1 MAHPDA
7 AIAAILR
14 EASRLRQQGQTQ
26 RERALLEDAAAAHP
40 ADPAI
45 HNARGL
51 RALADQEFDAAITH
65 FTNAVVADPTEPA
78 LRLNLAAAYRAKG
91 DLVGERQSLQDTL
104 DLDQLHFMARLRLAE
119 LLQREGEL
127 SQAAPHWSAVLQM
140 VGNLAE
146 RSAAILE
153 IERRATRFLDEHTI
167 AYAQALDV
175 ELGGPLAE
183 TDTSYRF
190 KACAEYTL
198 GRRKIY
204 HNVCAGVHFPFLPA
218 DEFFD
223 RAHFPWLAELEAATP
238 QIRAEAVALIANGT
252 SAIRPYVRLDA
263 GTPENKWSSLDDSF
277 EWSACFLWE
286 QGAQNEAI
294 CALCPATASALARV
308 PQTELPGKAPSAFFS
323 ILQANGKIPPHTGVT
338 NTRAIV
344 HLPLIVPEGCG
355 FRVGGETR
363 AWREGEAFIFDD
375 TIEHEAWNHSDQHRV
390 VLIFDV
396 WNPHLTVAEQE
407 HLKKLFAVAD
417 RRTSP
422 TVFGT

>member
-1 MAHPDA
+1 M
-7 AIAAILR
+7 R
-14 EASRLRQQGQTQ
+14 EASSLRQQGQTQ
-26 RERALLEDAAAAHP
+26 RERALLDRAIAAHP

-45 HNARGL
+45 HNAHGL
-51 RALADQEFDAAITH
+51 RALSDQAFDVAITS
-65 FTNAVVADPTEPA
+65 FTNAVAADPTEPA

-91 DLVGERQSLQDTL
+91 DVGGERQSLQDTL

-127 SQAAPHWSAVLQM
+127 SGAAPHWSAVLQIAR
-140 VGNLAE
+140 NAAE
-146 RSAAILE
+146 RSDAILE
-153 IERRATRFLDEHTI
+153 IERRASRFLDEHNA

-175 ELGGPLAE
+175 ELGAPLAE
-183 TDTSYRF
+183 AATSDRF

-238 QIRAEAVALIANGT
+238 QIRAEALALIANGA

-263 GTPENKWSSLDDSF
+263 GTPQNKWSSLDDSP

-294 CALCPATASALARV
+294 CALCPDTASALARV
-308 PQTELPGKAPSAFFS
+308 PQTQLPGKAPSAFFS

-344 HLPLIVPEGCG
+344 HLPLVVPDGCG

-363 AWREGEAFIFDD
+363 AWREGEAFVFDD

-396 WNPHLTVAEQE
+396 WYPHLTVAEQE

-422 TVFGT
+422 EAFGT

>member
-1 MAHPDA
+1 MAQHDA
-7 AIAAILR
+7 AIEAILR
-14 EASRLRQQGQTQ
+14 EASRLRQQGQTH
-26 RERALLEDAAAAHP
+26 RERALLDDAVAAHP
-40 ADPAI
+40 TAPAL

-51 RALADQEFDAAITH
+51 RALADQAFDIAISS
-65 FTNAVVADPTEPA
+65 FANAVAADPTEPA

-91 DLVGERQSLQDTL
+91 DVAGERQSLQDTL

-119 LLQREGEL
+119 LLQREGDL
-127 SQAAPHWSAVLQM
+127 TQAAQHWSAVLQIARS
-140 VGNLAE
+140 LTE
-146 RSAAILE
+146 RSDAILE
-153 IERRATRFLDEHTI
+153 IERRARRFLDEHNA
-167 AYAQALDV
+167 AYARALEA

-183 TDTSYRF
+183 TETSYRF
-190 KACAEYTL
+190 KACAEHTL

-204 HNVCAGVHFPFLPA
+204 HNECAGVHFPFLPA

-238 QIRAEAVALIANGT
+238 QIRAEALALIANGT

-263 GTPENKWSSLDDSF
+263 GTPQNKWSPLDQSL

-286 QGAQNEAI
+286 QGTQNEAI
-294 CALCPATASALARV
+294 CALCPATAAALARV
-308 PQTELPGKAPSAFFS
+308 PQTEIPGKAPSAFFS
-323 ILQANGKIPPHTGVT
+323 ILQAKGKIPPHTGVT
-338 NTRAIV
+338 NTRSIV
-344 HLPLIVPEGCG
+344 HLPLVVPEGCG

-363 AWREGEAFIFDD
+363 PWREGEAFVFDD
-375 TIEHEAWNHSDQHRV
+375 TIEHEAWNTSDQLRV

-417 RRTSP
+417 LRNAP
-422 TVFGT
+422 KAFGA

>member
-1 MAHPDA
+1 M
-7 AIAAILR
+7 R
-14 EASRLRQQGQTQ
+14 EASSLRQQGQTQ
-26 RERALLEDAAAAHP
+26 RERALLDRAIAAHP

-45 HNARGL
+45 HNAHGL
-51 RALADQEFDAAITH
+51 RALSDQAFDVAITS
-65 FTNAVVADPTEPA
+65 FTNAVAADPTEPA

-91 DLVGERQSLQDTL
+91 DVSGERQSLQNTL

-119 LLQREGEL
+119 LLQRQGDL
-127 SQAAPHWSAVLQM
+127 SGAAPHWSAVLQIAR
-140 VGNLAE
+140 NAAE
-146 RSAAILE
+146 RSDAILE
-153 IERRATRFLDEHTI
+153 IERRASRFLDEHNA

-175 ELGGPLAE
+175 QLGAPLAE
-183 TDTSYRF
+183 AATSDRF

-238 QIRAEAVALIANGT
+238 QIRAEALALIANGA

-263 GTPENKWSSLDDSF
+263 GTPQNKWSSLDDSP

-294 CALCPATASALARV
+294 CALCPDTASALARV
-308 PQTELPGKAPSAFFS
+308 PQTQLPGKAPSAFFS

-344 HLPLIVPEGCG
+344 HLPLVVPDGCG

-363 AWREGEAFIFDD
+363 AWREGEAFVFDD

-422 TVFGT
+422 EAFGT